1 MPCEAPVMT
10 ATFLSL
16 FILVSFI
23 VAGHRYF
30 IGAPDFANEDRLFHV
45 TAVGSQND
53 YQLSILAMS
62 DRLFALRLF
71 ARVARKGSFSA
82 AGRELNIPQS
92 TASRT
97 IATLEREI
105 GVALFVRTTR
115 AVTLT
120 DAGLDFLARIESVLA
135 ELDEAEHAARG
146 TGELRGILRIGLA
159 TTFAVR
165 EVISRLSNFMC
176 RHPALR
182 IDLMMGDEREDLV
195 AEGVDV
201 AFRFG
206 PLSDSTAT
214 VRRILAWPRV
224 LAASP
229 AYLDKA
235 GVPLTPMDLA
245 QHAIIL
251 GPASLSG
258 HWSFN
263 KGDSA
268 TSFQVDGKLTVRASL
283 GAIAAAIEGL
293 GIVMTPLGACR
304 RELERGELVRLL
316 PEWEAGTVE
325 LNAVYASGR
334 AAKPSARAFVDY
346 LISALREA
354 EPPPYQD
361 SRAV

>member
-1 MPCEAPVMT
+1 
-10 ATFLSL
+10 
-16 FILVSFI
+16 
-23 VAGHRYF
+23 
-30 IGAPDFANEDRLFHV
+30 
-45 TAVGSQND
+45 
-53 YQLSILAMS
+53 MS

-120 DAGLDFLARIESVLA
+120 DAGLDFLARIEAVLA
-135 ELDEAEHAARG
+135 ELDDAEHDARG
-146 TGELRGILRIGLA
+146 TGELRGTLRIGLG
-159 TTFAVR
+159 TNFAVR
-165 EVISRLSNFMC
+165 EVIPRLADFMS

-182 IDLMMGDEREDLV
+182 IDLMMGDQREDLV

-201 AFRFG
+201 ALRFG
-206 PLSDSTAT
+206 PLPDSTAT

-224 LAASP
+224 LAASH

-235 GVPLTPMDLA
+235 GAPRTPADLA
-245 QHAIIL
+245 GHAISL
-251 GPASLSG
+251 GPAGLGG
-258 HWSFN
+258 HWSFR
-263 KGDSA
+263 KGDVT
-268 TSFQVDGKLTVRASL
+268 TSFEVEGRLTIRASL
-283 GAIAAAIEGL
+283 GAVAASVEGL

-304 RELERGELVRLL
+304 RELESGELVRLL
-316 PEWEAGTVE
+316 PEWDAGMVE
-325 LNAVYASGR
+325 LNAVYVGGR

-346 LISALREA
+346 LIAALHEI
-354 EPPPYQD
+354 EPPVCGP
-361 SRAV
+361 SSIGEKLRPSG

>member
-1 MPCEAPVMT
+1 
-10 ATFLSL
+10 
-16 FILVSFI
+16 
-23 VAGHRYF
+23 
-30 IGAPDFANEDRLFHV
+30 
-45 TAVGSQND
+45 
-53 YQLSILAMS
+53 MS

-105 GVALFVRTTR
+105 GVALLVRTTR

-146 TGELRGILRIGLA
+146 TGELRGTLRIGLG
-159 TTFAVR
+159 TNFAVR
-165 EVISRLSNFMC
+165 EIIPRLSVFMNQ
-176 RHPALR
+176 HPALR
-182 IDLMMGDEREDLV
+182 IDLMMGDQRQDLL

-201 AFRFG
+201 ALRFG
-206 PLSDSTAT
+206 PLTDSTAT
-214 VRRILAWPRV
+214 ARKILGWPRV
-224 LAASP
+224 LAASR

-235 GVPLTPMDLA
+235 GAPVTPTDLP

-251 GPASLSG
+251 GPGSLGG
-258 HWSFN
+258 HWSFR
-263 KGDSA
+263 KSGTA
-268 TSFQVDGKLTVRASL
+268 TSFQVEGKLTIGASL
-283 GAIAAAIEGL
+283 GAIAAAVEGL
-293 GIVMTPLGACR
+293 GILMTPFGACH
-304 RELERGELVRLL
+304 RELERGELIRLL
-316 PEWEAGTVE
+316 PDWDAGTVE

-346 LISALREA
+346 LIAALRET
-354 EPPPYQD
+354 EPPSGPPSTD
-361 SRAV
+361 GNKR

>member
-1 MPCEAPVMT
+1 
-10 ATFLSL
+10 
-16 FILVSFI
+16 
-23 VAGHRYF
+23 
-30 IGAPDFANEDRLFHV
+30 
-45 TAVGSQND
+45 
-53 YQLSILAMS
+53 MS

-105 GVALFVRTTR
+105 GAALLVRTTR

-120 DAGLDFLARIESVLA
+120 DAGLDFLARIEPVLA

-146 TGELRGILRIGLA
+146 TGELRGVLRIGLG
-159 TTFAVR
+159 TNFGVR
-165 EVISRLSNFMC
+165 EIIPRLSVFMT

-182 IDLMMGDEREDLV
+182 IEMMMGDQRQDLV

-201 AFRFG
+201 ALRFG

-214 VRRILAWPRV
+214 ARKVLAWPRV

-235 GVPLTPMDLA
+235 GIPITPTDLPG
-245 QHAIIL
+245 HAIIL
-251 GPASLSG
+251 GPAGLGG
-258 HWSFN
+258 HWSFR
-263 KGDSA
+263 KDGAA
-268 TSFQVDGKLTVRASL
+268 TTFQVEGKLIIRASL
-283 GAIAAAIEGL
+283 GAVAAAVQGL

-304 RELERGELVRLL
+304 RELQRGELVRLL
-316 PEWEAGTVE
+316 PEWDAGTVE

-346 LISALREA
+346 LIAALHETER
-354 EPPPYQD
+354 P
-361 SRAV
+361 SSG

>member
-1 MPCEAPVMT
+1 
-10 ATFLSL
+10 
-16 FILVSFI
+16 
-23 VAGHRYF
+23 
-30 IGAPDFANEDRLFHV
+30 
-45 TAVGSQND
+45 
-53 YQLSILAMS
+53 MS
-62 DRLFALRLF
+62 DRLVALRLF

-120 DAGLDFLARIESVLA
+120 DAGSDFLARIEAVLA
-135 ELDEAEHAARG
+135 ELDDAEHDARG
-146 TGELRGILRIGLA
+146 TGELRGILRIGLG
-159 TTFAVR
+159 TNFGVR
-165 EVISRLSNFMC
+165 EVIPRLPDFMS

-182 IDLMMGDEREDLV
+182 INLMMGDQRENLV

-201 AFRFG
+201 ALRFG

-229 AYLDKA
+229 AYLDKS
-235 GVPLTPMDLA
+235 GIPLTPGGLA

-251 GPASLSG
+251 GPASLGG
-258 HWSFN
+258 HWSFR
-263 KGDSA
+263 KGDAA
-268 TSFQVDGKLTVRASL
+268 TSLRVEGRLTIGASL
-283 GAIAAAIEGL
+283 GAIAAAVEGL
-293 GIVMTPLGACR
+293 GIVMTPLSACR

-316 PEWEAGTVE
+316 PQWDAGTVE

-334 AAKPSARAFVDY
+334 AAKPPARAFIDY
-346 LISALREA
+346 LIEVLHATERLPSS
-354 EPPPYQD
+354 PPSIGDKPQPPG
-361 SRAV
+361 